1 LQQLKQATPSS
12 IRKFYKA
19 QGYRGE
25 DKLEQLMVNIKK
37 AQPLTQGWRRFVGWH
52 DEGSS
57 AGHASKKNWR
67 SQSAATVAGFEFLNT
82 RPATD

>member
-37 AQPLTQGWRRFVGWH
+37 AQPLTQDGAVLLAGTMKVQALVTHPRKTGAHRALLQLL
-52 DEGSS
+52 DSS
-57 AGHASKKNWR
+57 
-67 SQSAATVAGFEFLNT
+67 F
-82 RPATD
+82 